1 MKFASPWMDPGVE
14 QAFAALRAKVS
25 APVSIEL
32 WDGRVFALGPDSRV
46 RMKLP
51 TAASLKH
58 LLRPTLGSL
67 AEAYV
72 EGELEIDGPL
82 RDVIR
87 GVLPFV
93 GLMFVAVFLICFFP
107 AIATLLPDLA
117 MGRK

>member
-58 LLRPTLGSL
+58 RLRPTLGSL

-87 GVLPFV
+87 AADQL
-93 GLMFVAVFLICFFP
+93 LSLIH
-107 AIATLLPDLA
+107 I
-117 MGRK
+117 